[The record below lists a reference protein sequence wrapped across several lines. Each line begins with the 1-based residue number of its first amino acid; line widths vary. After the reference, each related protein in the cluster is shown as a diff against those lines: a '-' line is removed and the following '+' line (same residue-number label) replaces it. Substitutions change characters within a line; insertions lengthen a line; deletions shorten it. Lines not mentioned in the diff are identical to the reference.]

1 MADEQTA
8 AQTQTAAATT
18 AADDFSALLTKEF
31 KPKTD
36 QAKAAVENA
45 VRTPPCDGM
54 FDVVPEVVSRFE
66 GRVWLISK
74 CGPRVQEKTRRWL
87 AHHKFFERTGV
98 HPDHLRFC
106 LERPQ
111 KALHCAELGI
121 THFIDDRRDVL
132 EAMQAFVP
140 NLYLFG
146 PQRSGHAADSRFI
159 VVETWRVLERS
170 IP

>member
-1 MADEQTA
+1 MGAEFRLGIDVGRVLIA
-8 AQTQTAAATT
+8 P
-18 AADDFSALLTKEF
+18 DDPSAPDDTSFLGSTIE
-31 KPKTD
+31 D
-36 QAKAAVENA
+36 A
-45 VRTPPCDGM
+45 VRTRPCDGM

-87 AHHKFFERTGV
+87 AHHRFFERTGV
-98 HPDHLRFC
+98 NPAHLRFC

-132 EAMQAFVP
+132 EAMQAVVP

-146 PQRSGHAADSRFI
+146 PQSSRHPADSRFI
-159 VVETWRVLERS
+159 VVETWRDLQRS